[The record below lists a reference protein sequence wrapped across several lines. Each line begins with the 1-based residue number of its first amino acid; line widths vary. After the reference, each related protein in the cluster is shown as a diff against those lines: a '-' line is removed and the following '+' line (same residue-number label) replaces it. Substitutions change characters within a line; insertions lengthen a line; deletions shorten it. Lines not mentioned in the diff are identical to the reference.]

1 MSNRVDLFGEF
12 APPLHLRRFTVQQY
26 RQLGELGVLTPDDN
40 VELLEGW
47 IVEKMNQRPILGFL
61 VRLLNDLFMRELP
74 EGWICQCQLPIA
86 TERSEPEPDLAILK
100 GQHADFRCQHPQG
113 KDCALIVEVADTSL
127 EKDRAKA
134 ELYRTAGVT
143 EYWIVNVADA
153 CIEQYQ
159 FAASPATRP
168 QTWKANQQIEF
179 IVGDKVL
186 IVDLRML
193 FEDGTS
199 A

>member
-1 MSNRVDLFGEF
+1 
-12 APPLHLRRFTVQQY
+12 
-26 RQLGELGVLTPDDN
+26 
-40 VELLEGW
+40 
-47 IVEKMNQRPILGFL
+47 
-61 VRLLNDLFMRELP
+61 MRELP

-127 EKDRAKA
+127 EKDRAESRA
-134 ELYRTAGVT
+134 LSNCSVT

-159 FAASPATRP
+159 FAAGPSTRP
-168 QTWKANQQIEF
+168 QTWKANQ
-179 IVGDKVL
+179 
-186 IVDLRML
+186 
-193 FEDGTS
+193 TN
-199 A
+199 